1 MNRNK
6 LSKDLDIMMKKLQ
19 ELEEKH
25 GVKMMKVYSA
35 LNAEKIEAIVNEAM
49 EERMKNNARRD
60 TENH

>member
-19 ELEEKH
+19 ELEVKH
-25 GVKMMKVYSA
+25 GVKMRKAYAA
-35 LNAEKIEAIVNEAM
+35 LNEEKIEAIINEAV
-49 EERMKNNARRD
+49 EERKNEDARRN